1 MNDVNSILGGIV
13 ANAIRNNPP
22 VEGDYTGD
30 DGLLYCGKC
39 HTPKQTRVPNLN
51 GGRHVPCTCLCQQK
65 EQVEEKK
72 RDEKKKADELR
83 VHCLPDIAMRRH
95 TFAAAT
101 DAKHIQIAKRYVKK
115 WEDVHRDNI
124 GLRFWGNTGTG
135 KSFTAQCI
143 ANALI
148 DRHIPVR
155 YMSAVEIVAT
165 LMDKD
170 TKRGEFMQRIR
181 DVPLLIID
189 DLGAERDTSFAREQ
203 LCTVIDT
210 RCESG
215 KPLIVTTNYTVNEMK
230 NSADKDMQRIFNRLN
245 AACVPVAVVGESRR
259 DEIGEKKM
267 LLAREL
273 LELNG
278 SN

>member
-1 MNDVNSILGGIV
+1 MNDVNSITDRLV
-13 ANAIRNNPP
+13 AIAYKNNPP
-22 VEGDYTGD
+22 VEGDYLGE

-39 HTPKQTRVPNLN
+39 HTKKQTRVPGLN
-51 GGRHVPCTCLCQQK
+51 HGDPVMCTCLCQQK
-65 EQVEEKK
+65 EQAEE
-72 RDEKKKADELR
+72 DEREKQKKADELR
-83 VHCLPDIAMRRH
+83 EHCLPDVSMRRH

-101 DAKHIQIAKRYVKK
+101 DAKHIQFARRYVEKWDDAKRK
-115 WEDVHRDNI
+115 NL
-124 GLRFWGNTGTG
+124 GLCFWGNTGTG

-273 LELNG
+273 LELN
-278 SN
+278 